1 MYRVVFIAIFLFTLG
16 CAQTAK
22 VLRYDASHDM
32 YYLNGDLDS
41 NSYQEIAD
49 LLESNKNRPV
59 TIVAKSNGGRLV
71 GLEGAM
77 DAIRAHG
84 QVHWIVPTYSHCY
97 SACAVLGLSASK
109 IDGTLYF
116 HSIFSSYK
124 KTTFQLMGRNES
136 VMNRLI
142 SYGYDKAMV
151 EGLFRSVN
159 IYKKLQF
166 EDGVLQLEDDNQ

>member
-1 MYRVVFIAIFLFTLG
+1 MHKLILICVLLSLIA

-22 VLRYDASHDM
+22 VLRYDPYNDV

-49 LLESNKNRPV
+49 LLVNHKNKPV
-59 TIVAKSNGGRLV
+59 TIIARSNGGRLV

-84 QVHWIVPTYSHCY
+84 QVHWIVPASSHCY

-136 VMNRLI
+136 VMSRLI
-142 SYGYDKAMV
+142 SYGYDKAMI

-166 EDGVLQLEDDNQ
+166 KEGVLQPEDDNQ

>member
-1 MYRVVFIAIFLFTLG
+1 MYKAVLLFIVLVITA
-16 CAQTAK
+16 CAQSSK
-22 VLRYDASHDM
+22 VLRYDGFHDV

-41 NSYQEIAD
+41 NSYQDIAD
-49 LLESNKNRPV
+49 LLAQNKNRPM
-59 TIVAKSNGGRLV
+59 TIVARSNGGKLV

-84 QVHWIVPTYSHCY
+84 QVHWIVPSYSHCY
-97 SACAVLGLSASK
+97 SACAVLGLSSSK

-124 KTTFQLMGRNES
+124 NTTFQLMGRNES

-142 SYGYDKAMV
+142 SYGYDKGMI
-151 EGLFRSVN
+151 EQLFRSVN

-166 EDGVLQLEDDNQ
+166 KDGVLQAEDNSE

>member
-1 MYRVVFIAIFLFTLG
+1 MYKLVLLTIFLVIG
-16 CAQTAK
+16 ACAQSGKA
-22 VLRYDASHDM
+22 LRYDASHNV
-32 YYLNGDLDS
+32 YYLNGDMDS
-41 NSYQEIAD
+41 NSYQEISD
-49 LLESNKNRPV
+49 LLAANKNRSV
-59 TIVAKSNGGRLV
+59 TIVARSNGGRLV

-84 QVHWIVPTYSHCY
+84 KVHWIVPDYSHCY
-97 SACAVLGLSASK
+97 SACAVLGLSSSK

-124 KTTFQLMGRNES
+124 NTTFQLMGRNES

-142 SYGYDKAMV
+142 SYGYDKTMI

-159 IYKKLQF
+159 IYQKLQF
-166 EDGVLQLEDDNQ
+166 KEGVLQPEDDNQ

>member
-1 MYRVVFIAIFLFTLG
+1 MQQVILTFIFLLITG
-16 CAQTAK
+16 CAQAPK
-22 VLRYDASHDM
+22 VLRYDASHHL

-41 NSYQEIAD
+41 NSYQEIAE
-49 LLESNKNRPV
+49 LLANNQYTPV
-59 TIVAKSNGGRLV
+59 TIVARSNGGKLV

-77 DAIRAHG
+77 DAIRSHG
-84 QVHWIVPTYSHCY
+84 HVYWVVPSYSHCY

-124 KTTFQLMGRNES
+124 NTTFQLMGRNES

-142 SYGYDKAMV
+142 SYGYDKNMI
-151 EGLFRSVN
+151 EQLFKSVN
-159 IYKKLQF
+159 IYKKLRF
-166 EDGVLQLEDDNQ
+166 KEGVLQQEDGDQ

>member
-1 MYRVVFIAIFLFTLG
+1 MYRVVFLALFLFTVG

-22 VLRYDASHDM
+22 VFRYDAYNDV

-49 LLESNKNRPV
+49 LLVNHKNKPV
-59 TIVAKSNGGRLV
+59 TIIAKSNGGRLV

-84 QVHWIVPTYSHCY
+84 QVHWIVPASSYCY

-136 VMNRLI
+136 VMSRLI
-142 SYGYDKAMV
+142 SYGYDKAMI

-166 EDGVLQLEDDNQ
+166 KEGVLQPEDDNQ

>member
-1 MYRVVFIAIFLFTLG
+1 MVG
-16 CAQTAK
+16 CAQSPK
-22 VLRYDASHDM
+22 VLRYDTVSQV
-32 YYLNGDLDS
+32 YRLNGDLDS
-41 NSYQEIAD
+41 NSYQEIANV
-49 LLESNKNRPV
+49 LAQNKNNPV
-59 TIVAKSNGGRLV
+59 TIVAKSNGGRLA

-84 QVHWIVPTYSHCY
+84 KVYWIVPSYSHCY

-109 IDGTLYF
+109 IDGALYF

-124 KTTFQLMGRNES
+124 NTTFQLMGRNES

-142 SYGYDKAMV
+142 SYGYDKNMI
-151 EGLFRSVN
+151 EQLFKSVN

-166 EDGVLQLEDDNQ
+166 KEGVLQSEDNVQ